1 MPPKSVRRGAAA
13 AAAAGRGGGG
23 GGGGGEGTAP
33 RQTTSEA
40 ASNTPTGSAASTPQ
54 PSTAVGTPS
63 TRAPVQRLQT
73 LKKRTPS
80 GSIGPPA
87 RTPAATTPGN
97 GEPTKPILKYKPRA
111 VGRRSKEERDAI
123 EKLEAERNRERLA
136 EVAAMRRGRGNLQ
149 RGRGGPGRGRG
160 GPLGGGRRGR
170 GGRFE
175 PDSRASSMSRSRS
188 VIDIASGSASRHVSS
203 DESDTET
210 ILPIDQIE
218 VDSDEELDDVA
229 DSKKGKLPLRYANRE
244 KGLRP
249 VRVERREH
257 EERVVSVNMESSTSK
272 PAEAET
278 KAEDEVE
285 EVGAKKTRPED
296 DSLFVRD
303 DDVIEPQVKEE
314 PIDDDH
320 PMTDVVPHV
329 GEATHDDGFLP
340 AQKVKVRRRLTP
352 KTPEPEPA
360 PAPAPPSKPAVAK
373 DPRSLLRTKED
384 IEEYERH
391 AKDLEAILELLSVEP
406 KESRAERSE
415 PAEAAEVSTEAP
427 ETAVSDKE
435 KEDKAEDAE
444 EDETKDKLAGQLFLM
459 QFPPMTPNLIVP
471 GTGGSTEE
479 AATEETQAVP
489 GATRSGEAAV
499 KLESGELEILDGADR
514 TTSKQPSKIL
524 TAADWQLRAGRVGKL
539 NVHKSGRVTMDW
551 GGISFELDRATSVDF
566 LQEALIV
573 SAPEE
578 GIPEEENRVWAMGQ
592 LSGKFTVTP
601 DWEKM
606 L

>member
-13 AAAAGRGGGG
+13 AAAGGGG
-23 GGGGGEGTAP
+23 GTAS
-33 RQTTSEA
+33 RQTTSQAE
-40 ASNTPTGSAASTPQ
+40 SNTPTGSASSTPQ
-54 PSTAVGTPS
+54 PSTATGTPS

-80 GSIGPPA
+80 GSIGSAA

-97 GEPTKPILKYKPRA
+97 GEPAKPTLKYKPRA
-111 VGRRSKEERDAI
+111 VGRRSKEEREAI

-160 GPLGGGRRGR
+160 GPGGPLGGGRRGR

-175 PDSRASSMSRSRS
+175 TDSRASSMSRSRS

-218 VDSDEELDDVA
+218 VDSDEELDEVA
-229 DSKKGKLPLRYANRE
+229 DSKKGKVPLRYANRE

-272 PAEAET
+272 PAEAEA

-285 EVGAKKTRPED
+285 EVRAKKTRPED

-303 DDVIEPQVKEE
+303 DDEIEPQVKEE
-314 PIDDDH
+314 PVDEDQT
-320 PMTDVVPHV
+320 MTDAAPHV

-340 AQKVKVRRRLTP
+340 AQKVKVRRRLSP

-406 KESRAERSE
+406 KESRAERLE
-415 PAEAAEVSTEAP
+415 PTADAAADSTVTP
-427 ETAVSDKE
+427 ETAVTDKE
-435 KEDKAEDAE
+435 KEEKEAEDAE

-479 AATEETQAVP
+479 TTTEDTQAVP
-489 GATRSGEAAV
+489 GTTRPGEAAV
-499 KLESGELEILDGADR
+499 KLESGEVEILDGADG
-514 TTSKQPSKIL
+514 TTNKESSKIL

>member
-13 AAAAGRGGGG
+13 AG
-23 GGGGGEGTAP
+23 GTAS
-33 RQTTSEA
+33 RQSTSQA
-40 ASNTPTGSAASTPQ
+40 ASTTPTGSASSTPQ
-54 PSTAVGTPS
+54 PSTASGTAGAPS

-73 LKKRTPS
+73 LKKHTPS
-80 GSIGPPA
+80 GSIGPAA

-97 GEPTKPILKYKPRA
+97 GGPAKPTLKYKPRA

-136 EVAAMRRGRGNLQ
+136 EVAAMRRGRGNAQ

-175 PDSRASSMSRSRS
+175 TDSRASSMSRSRS
-188 VIDIASGSASRHVSS
+188 VIDIGSGAASRHVSS
-203 DESDTET
+203 DESDPE
-210 ILPIDQIE
+210 ILPIDHIE
-218 VDSDEELDDVA
+218 LESDEDLDLVA
-229 DSKKGKLPLRYANRE
+229 DTKKGKVPLRHADRE

-249 VRVERREH
+249 VRVERHEH
-257 EERVVSVNMESSTSK
+257 VERVVSVNMESSTSK
-272 PAEAET
+272 PAEAEA
-278 KAEDEVE
+278 KYEDEVE
-285 EVGAKKTRPED
+285 ESHAKKTRPED

-314 PIDDDH
+314 PVDEDH
-320 PMTDVVPHV
+320 TMTDAVPHV
-329 GEATHDDGFLP
+329 GEAATHDDGFLP
-340 AQKVKVRRRLTP
+340 AQKVKVRRRLSP

-360 PAPAPPSKPAVAK
+360 PVLPSKPAVAK

-391 AKDLEAILELLSVEP
+391 ARDLEAILELLSVEP
-406 KESRAERSE
+406 KESRAERLE
-415 PAEAAEVSTEAP
+415 PAEGSTEAP
-427 ETAVSDKE
+427 QTAVSDQE
-435 KEDKAEDAE
+435 KEEKAEDAE

-471 GTGGSTEE
+471 GIDSGSTEG
-479 AATEETQAVP
+479 AATEDTQAVP
-489 GATRSGEAAV
+489 SGTRSGEAAV
-499 KLESGELEILDGADR
+499 KVETGEVEILDGAEG
-514 TTSKQPSKIL
+514 TTSKAPSKIL
-524 TAADWQLRAGRVGKL
+524 TAAGWQLSAGRVGKL

-551 GGISFELDRATSVDF
+551 GGISFELDRATPVDF

-578 GIPEEENRVWAMGQ
+578 GTPEEENRVWAMGQ

-601 DWEKM
+601 DWQKM

>member
-13 AAAAGRGGGG
+13 AAGGGG
-23 GGGGGEGTAP
+23 AAS
-33 RQTTSEA
+33 RQTTGQAE
-40 ASNTPTGSAASTPQ
+40 SNTPTGSASSTPQ
-54 PSTAVGTPS
+54 PSTAAGTPS

-80 GSIGPPA
+80 GSIGSAA

-97 GEPTKPILKYKPRA
+97 GEPAKPTLKYKPRA
-111 VGRRSKEERDAI
+111 VGRRSKEEREAI
-123 EKLEAERNRERLA
+123 EKLEAQRNRERLA

-160 GPLGGGRRGR
+160 APGGPLGGGRRGR

-175 PDSRASSMSRSRS
+175 LDSRASSMSRSRS

-218 VDSDEELDDVA
+218 VDSDEDLDDVA
-229 DSKKGKLPLRYANRE
+229 DSKKGKVPLRYANQE

-249 VRVERREH
+249 IRVERREH

-272 PAEAET
+272 PAEAEA

-285 EVGAKKTRPED
+285 EVRAKKTKPED

-303 DDVIEPQVKEE
+303 DDEIEPQVKEE
-314 PIDDDH
+314 PVDEDQT
-320 PMTDVVPHV
+320 MTDAAPHV

-340 AQKVKVRRRLTP
+340 AQKVKVRRRLSP

-360 PAPAPPSKPAVAK
+360 PALAPPSKPAVAK

-406 KESRAERSE
+406 NESKAERLE
-415 PAEAAEVSTEAP
+415 PTAEAAAEDSTETP

-435 KEDKAEDAE
+435 KEEKAGDAE

-471 GTGGSTEE
+471 GTGGREE
-479 AATEETQAVP
+479 ATTEDTQAVP

-499 KLESGELEILDGADR
+499 KLENGEVEILDGADG
-514 TTSKQPSKIL
+514 TTNKEPSKIL

-601 DWEKM
+601 NWEKM

>member
-13 AAAAGRGGGG
+13 AAGGG
-23 GGGGGEGTAP
+23 TAS
-33 RQTTSEA
+33 RKTTSQAE
-40 ASNTPTGSAASTPQ
+40 SNTPTGSASSTPQ
-54 PSTAVGTPS
+54 PSTAAGTPS

-80 GSIGPPA
+80 GSIGPAA

-97 GEPTKPILKYKPRA
+97 GEPAKPTLKYKPRA

-136 EVAAMRRGRGNLQ
+136 EVAAMRRGRGNAQ

-160 GPLGGGRRGR
+160 GPGVPLGGGRRGR

-175 PDSRASSMSRSRS
+175 PESRASSMSRSRS
-188 VIDIASGSASRHVSS
+188 VIDIASGAASRHVSS

-210 ILPIDQIE
+210 MLPIDQIE

-229 DSKKGKLPLRYANRE
+229 DSKKGKVPLRYANRE

-272 PAEAET
+272 PAEAEA

-285 EVGAKKTRPED
+285 EVRARKTRPED

-303 DDVIEPQVKEE
+303 DDEIEPQVKEE
-314 PIDDDH
+314 PVDEDQT
-320 PMTDVVPHV
+320 MTDAAPHV

-340 AQKVKVRRRLTP
+340 AQKVKVRRRLSP
-352 KTPEPEPA
+352 KSPESEPA

-391 AKDLEAILELLSVEP
+391 TKDLEAILELLSVEP
-406 KESRAERSE
+406 KEPSAERLE
-415 PAEAAEVSTEAP
+415 LAEAAADLTETP

-435 KEDKAEDAE
+435 KEEKA

-479 AATEETQAVP
+479 ATTEDTQAVP

-499 KLESGELEILDGADR
+499 KLESGEVEILDEADGA
-514 TTSKQPSKIL
+514 TNKEPSKIL

-601 DWEKM
+601 DWGKM